1 MTISKFKTA
10 INLGLL
16 NILSVIIYRVLL
28 KFSLHPVCHINSKIP
43 PGPFFI
49 KSDLPPIQSPGT
61 SSWMNSSKL
70 FSFFEIPLKKEIP
83 NWLVNPLKNNLPNFP
98 LIDWWKIPDFD
109 EDMGDIKLVWEQ
121 SRMDWVIAY
130 AQRARN
136 GDQTALENLNC
147 WISDW
152 LKHNPPYLGPNWKCG
167 QESSIRVINLAC
179 ASMILGNEIPES
191 FVSLISLHLKR
202 ISPTMSYAISQNNNH
217 GTSEAAALFIGG
229 SLISSLGDQDGRKWE
244 KQGRYWLENRVDKL
258 VHSDGSFSQYSV
270 NYHRMLLDTLSF
282 SELWRK
288 KMGLVSFSKYFYHK
302 SSCATN
308 WLYQM
313 VSFETGEAP
322 NIGSNDGSRLL
333 QLTDIPFKDYRASIQ
348 LAMAVFQNK
357 KAYPNHVLSN
367 QHLEWLGIQQAEGEP
382 PAYCNCEFLDGGYTI
397 MRHGSVSVVFRFPQ
411 FHFRPCQADA
421 LHIDLWKNGINLLG
435 DAGTYSYSD
444 KKLFQYFS
452 GTSAHN
458 TIEFDER
465 DQMPRISRFLF
476 SNWLKSENYQ
486 LVSLDDNN
494 YKIATGYSDSFGAKH
509 HRSVSLS
516 QEKLQIFDRVS
527 GFKERAILR
536 WRITNTKWKI
546 DIEDKSLSIT
556 NGHHKLEVT
565 SNVPIIRAA
574 ISNGFKSIHY
584 LDKELTPILEVE
596 INQPGKLISQYFF
609 NVRN

>member
-28 KFSLHPVCHINSKIP
+28 KFSLHPVCHISSKIP

-83 NWLVNPLKNNLPNFP
+83 NWLANPLNNNLPNFP

-147 WISDW
+147 WILDW

-202 ISPTMSYAISQNNNH
+202 ISPTMNYAISQNNNH

-229 SLISSLGDQDGRKWE
+229 SLISCLGDQDGRKWE

-288 KMGLVSFSKYFYHK
+288 KMGLVSFSKYFYNK

-333 QLTDIPFKDYRASIQ
+333 QITDIPFIDYRASIQ

-357 KAYPNHVLSN
+357 KAYPNHALSN
-367 QHLEWLGIQQAEGEP
+367 QHLEWLGIQQGEDEP

-397 MRHGSVSVVFRFPQ
+397 LRYESVSAVFRFPQ

-421 LHIDLWKNGINLLG
+421 LHIDLWKNGINLLS

-444 KKLFQYFS
+444 KKLSQYFS

-486 LVSLDDNN
+486 LISLDDNN
-494 YKIATGYSDSFGAKH
+494 YKCAAGYSDSFGANH

-516 QEKLQIFDRVS
+516 QEKLQVFDRVS

-536 WRITNTKWKI
+536 WRITNTRWKI

-574 ISNGFKSIHY
+574 LSNGFKSIHY
-584 LDKELTPILEVE
+584 LNKEFTPILEVE
-596 INQPGKLISQYFF
+596 INQPGNLTSQYFF
-609 NVRN
+609 NLRN